1 VERMSLELYFPQVHM
16 CLSPLISIDMNKTTA
31 VVLRLA
37 EHSFNEGMQFG
48 WTVFRCICKIA
59 KSDC

>member
-1 VERMSLELYFPQVHM
+1 M

-31 VVLRLA
+31 VVLRLV
-37 EHSFNEGMQFG
+37 EDSFNEGMQFG
-48 WTVFRCICKIA
+48 WTVFRCIGKIA